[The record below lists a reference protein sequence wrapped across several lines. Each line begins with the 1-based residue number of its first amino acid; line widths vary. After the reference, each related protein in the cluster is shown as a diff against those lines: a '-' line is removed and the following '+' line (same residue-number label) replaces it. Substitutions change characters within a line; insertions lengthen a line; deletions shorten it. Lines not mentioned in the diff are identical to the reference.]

1 MLTRISSGC
10 VIFRN
15 TRKGNVEFL
24 LVTSSNGKSWVLP
37 KGGVE
42 FGMTP
47 RESAA
52 KECLEEAGVLVNVGA
67 KLGEYRYARNGILNQ
82 VTMYVALYV
91 EDAKEWPE
99 ENKRERKWCKL
110 DKALEKVDQYLG
122 AFLVDVAGM
131 VEANEIHE
139 NAKS

>member
-1 MLTRISSGC
+1 
-10 VIFRN
+10 
-15 TRKGNVEFL
+15 
-24 LVTSSNGKSWVLP
+24 
-37 KGGVE
+37 
-42 FGMTP
+42 
-47 RESAA
+47 
-52 KECLEEAGVLVNVGA
+52 
-67 KLGEYRYARNGILNQ
+67 
-82 VTMYVALYV
+82 MYVALYV

-139 NAKS
+139 DAKS